1 LCFDL
6 PRPRLNPRDDLRVE
20 GNDGPV
26 PLPQTVFPEEKC
38 IMLKLSLWIGTPS
51 IITYLASTY
60 SQLLENNFYIFVLS
74 AAALV
79 VGILSQIS
87 EKSNH

>member
-1 LCFDL
+1 
-6 PRPRLNPRDDLRVE
+6 
-20 GNDGPV
+20 
-26 PLPQTVFPEEKC
+26 
-38 IMLKLSLWIGTPS
+38 MLKLSLWIGTPS

-87 EKSNH
+87 EKSGS